1 MIKHVN
7 DLQGLDFSYPHH
19 CKATKDN
26 LGYVSAIFN
35 NEDGTEYCQCRI
47 ELDGESINAVRVNL
61 ASIKNEENKEM
72 LTQWFDR
79 GLERQLCI
87 RAEIKIL
94 AVKMQLSAA
103 RRGFYYNDADS
114 FEDAKNRY
122 VMNIEHPLLS
132 KPLGIEML

>member
-35 NEDGTEYCQCRI
+35 DDDGSEYCQVRI
-47 ELDGESINAVRVNL
+47 ELNGESINAVRAKL

-72 LTQWFDR
+72 LTEWFER
-79 GLERQLCI
+79 GVERQLYI

-103 RRGFYYNDADS
+103 KRGFYYNDAES

-122 VMNIEHPLLS
+122 TLNIEHPLLS
-132 KPLGIEML
+132 KPLGIEI